1 MLLLSTEMLASA
13 LISINLVLAPH
24 MVLNSTVLQFL
35 LLSKKN
41 INVINCKCFA
51 FQHQLPGL
59 QAPSRYLITPLYAEN
74 YKINFSAKK
83 PVFCRL
89 FQYRI

>member
-35 LLSKKN
+35 LLSKK
-41 INVINCKCFA
+41 K
-51 FQHQLPGL
+51 
-59 QAPSRYLITPLYAEN
+59 Y
-74 YKINFSAKK
+74 
-83 PVFCRL
+83 
-89 FQYRI
+89 QYY